1 MHKRTTEAQKVAM
14 EHYLRNTTATYRE
27 IAAQVGLCKDTVR
40 KFAASIDVR
49 RKRGPR
55 PNAAPVPV
63 YAAIVAYEQQGL
75 PIGEIAKRMKLRRHR
90 VAAAM
95 EAAGFARRP
104 TNWSKKASLTDLL
117 RMRRAGLSIIKIARR
132 VGLHPSTVRV
142 RFERHDAKHE
152 RQEVQT

>member
-1 MHKRTTEAQKVAM
+1 MHKRTTKEQKAAM
-14 EHYLRNTTATYRE
+14 THYLRNTNATYRE

-55 PNAAPVPV
+55 PHVVPV
-63 YAAIVAYEQQGL
+63 HAAIVAYEQQGL
-75 PIGEIAKRMKLRRHR
+75 PIVEIAKRMKLRRHR

-104 TNWSKKASLTDLL
+104 TNWSKKASLADLL
-117 RMRRAGLSIIKIARR
+117 RMRRDGLSIIKIARR

-142 RFERHDAKHE
+142 RFERFDAK
-152 RQEVQT
+152 RQQREEAC

>member
-1 MHKRTTEAQKVAM
+1 MGR
-14 EHYLRNTTATYRE
+14 YLRHTNATYRE

-55 PNAAPVPV
+55 PHVVPV
-63 YAAIVAYEQQGL
+63 HAAIVAYEQQGL
-75 PIGEIAKRMKLRRHR
+75 PISEIAKRMKLRRHR

-104 TNWSKKASLTDLL
+104 TNWSKKASLADLL
-117 RMRRAGLSIIKIARR
+117 RMRRDGLSIIQIARR

-142 RFERHDAKHE
+142 RFERYEAKRE
-152 RQEVQT
+152 KAQEATC